1 MTNRIKYYRE
11 KRGPTQRA
19 LAARAYC
26 GVNSLCGWENG
37 RRIPRVDTALC
48 VARALN
54 VTVDELFGN
63 EQTCK

>member
-11 KRGPTQRA
+11 KRGLTQRA

-26 GVNSLCGWENG
+26 GVNSLGSWENG
-37 RRIPRVDTALC
+37 RNIPRVDTALC
-48 VARALN
+48 LARALN

>member
-11 KRGPTQRA
+11 KRGLTQRA

-26 GVNSLCGWENG
+26 GVNSLGSWENG
-37 RRIPRVDTALC
+37 RKIPRVDTALC
-48 VARALN
+48 LARALN

>member
-11 KRGPTQRA
+11 KRGLTQRA

-26 GVNSLCGWENG
+26 GVNSLCSWENG
-37 RRIPRVDTALC
+37 HRIPRVDTALC
-48 VARALN
+48 LARALG

>member
-11 KRGPTQRA
+11 KRGLTQRA

-26 GVNSLCGWENG
+26 GVNSLGSWENG
-37 RRIPRVDTALC
+37 RKIPRVDTALC
-48 VARALN
+48 LARALG